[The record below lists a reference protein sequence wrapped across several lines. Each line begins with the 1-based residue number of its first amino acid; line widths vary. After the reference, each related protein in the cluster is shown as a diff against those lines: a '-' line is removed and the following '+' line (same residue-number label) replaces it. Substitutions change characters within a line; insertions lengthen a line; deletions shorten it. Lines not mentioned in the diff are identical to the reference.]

1 MHSVLSH
8 GETPAESCPSSFSAP
23 RMRVAFISRSVD
35 SKVVQLLAVSKERD
49 PRSAAPSQTLGHCF
63 PIGTHN
69 IQNSYILHDKN
80 NSQNM
85 RERSVLASWKQRTLT
100 KFDVDRRSQRQ
111 MLYPPYQACTVTRR
125 HHLAAYPCGT
135 SANAARPVYLGCL
148 GQLTRSPH
156 EGHKVKFTRTIHIGQ
171 ILTSHP
177 ITIRHE

>member
-1 MHSVLSH
+1 
-8 GETPAESCPSSFSAP
+8 
-23 RMRVAFISRSVD
+23 
-35 SKVVQLLAVSKERD
+35 
-49 PRSAAPSQTLGHCF
+49 
-63 PIGTHN
+63 
-69 IQNSYILHDKN
+69 
-80 NSQNM
+80 M

-111 MLYPPYQACTVTRR
+111 MLYPPHQACTVTRR

-135 SANAARPVYLGCL
+135 SANAAHPVYLGCL

-177 ITIRHE
+177 ITIRHELKMTKVVLSPHSRKLREIKFAPNMCFCGMCEFTFGATFMYCTRKTITTLYP